1 MVTLAALRTSQRI
14 VAEKGPGPGG
24 TWIRFGAISKTMI
37 LGGSPGGGVGD
48 GGGGAGGVGDGVGVE
63 DDEVTVTVT
72 DCVTL
77 PALLLAVS
85 V

>member
-24 TWIRFGAISKTMI
+24 TWIRFGVISKTTI
-37 LGGSPGGGVGD
+37 LGGSPGGGVG
-48 GGGGAGGVGDGVGVE
+48 GGVGDGVGVE

>member
-14 VAEKGPGPGG
+14 VAKWGPGPGG
-24 TWIRFGAISKTMI
+24 TWIRFGAISKTTI
-37 LGGSPGGGVGD
+37 LGGSPGGGD
-48 GGGGAGGVGDGVGVE
+48 GGAGVGDGVGVE